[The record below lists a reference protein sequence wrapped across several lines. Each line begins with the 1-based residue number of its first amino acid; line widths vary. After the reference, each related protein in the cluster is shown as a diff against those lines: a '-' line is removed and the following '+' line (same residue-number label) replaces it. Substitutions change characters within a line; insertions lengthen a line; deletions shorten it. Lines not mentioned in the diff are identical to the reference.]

1 MSRSRVSILF
11 VSGVVL
17 STLLPFAAARA
28 ETASADAIPS
38 HPALNDDFTFVIG
51 LYAPRSAVNA
61 LVTPSG
67 GGTGV
72 GVDFENTLGLSERS
86 YTPLTAFIWRVSDR
100 WRLEAE
106 YFRLNRKATRTLS
119 EDIEWNGVTYT
130 AGTTVDSKFDFF
142 DARVSGGYSFYKTQD
157 KELGVGLGVHMT
169 GLRAGITASGTT
181 LSDDGDVLAPLPVLS
196 LYGNFGLTNEWALR
210 LRTDWFALSYGDYS
224 GELVSAAL
232 DVLYQPWRHV
242 GFGFGMNSYM
252 LDVEIKNTDWKGRAR
267 VAFNGPT
274 VFVYG
279 TF

>member
-1 MSRSRVSILF
+1 VSRLRVSILF
-11 VSGVVL
+11 VSGMVL
-17 STLLPFAAARA
+17 STLLPFTAGRA
-28 ETASADAIPS
+28 DAASAGSIPD
-38 HPALNDDFTFVIG
+38 HPALNDNFTFVIG

-106 YFRLNRKATRTLS
+106 YFRLNRNASRTLS

-130 AGTTVDSKFDFF
+130 AGTAVDSKFDFF

-169 GLRAGITASGTT
+169 GLKAGITASGTA